1 MSGGTSK
8 HTLDQLDSS
17 NPESSKLRLLSRQL
31 EVGTTGEQCDD
42 DSLVTE
48 IFSVRNIAYA
58 RFVVDGGFHAACEQ
72 RDLKPVVNPTLM
84 KCVVLH
90 SEILED
96 YMVKLAPLLHGDKEV
111 IHTLTKYVLVRA
123 KESPELIDLSFDFL
137 YKLSDSMF
145 DGSFKKII
153 REMLRFNDE
162 AMLFIL
168 SKGLK

>member
-17 NPESSKLRLLSRQL
+17 NAESSELRLPSRQL
-31 EVGTTGEQCDD
+31 EVKTTGELADD

-58 RFVVDGGFHAACEQ
+58 RFVVNGGFHAACEH

-90 SEILED
+90 SEILKD
-96 YMVKLAPLLHGDKEV
+96 YVVKLVSMLQGDEKV
-111 IHTLTKYVLVRA
+111 INTLTKYVLVRA
-123 KESPELIDLSFDFL
+123 RESPELINLSSEFL
-137 YKLSDSMF
+137 YKLRDFNPMFRDSF
-145 DGSFKKII
+145 EKII
-153 REMLRFNDE
+153 REMLKFNDE
-162 AMLFIL
+162 AIIL
-168 SKGLK
+168 SKSLK